1 MYLLP
6 GILFSDENRTP
17 VRKQTGQN
25 MQEEQ
30 NTMKTINLKTIKML
44 IRSITGRKEK
54 TQEQLRQEYEE
65 NRYDHYQAFGNAF
78 VHFCS
83 GK

>member
-1 MYLLP
+1 
-6 GILFSDENRTP
+6 
-17 VRKQTGQN
+17 
-25 MQEEQ
+25 MQEVQ
-30 NTMKTINLKTIKML
+30 NTMKTIKML
-44 IRSITGRKEK
+44 ISFITGRKEK

>member
-25 MQEEQ
+25 MQEVQ
-30 NTMKTINLKTIKML
+30 NTMKTIKML
-44 IRSITGRKEK
+44 IRFITGRKEK